1 MRKRGREQEK
11 KRGTEKG
18 REKENIFI
26 RTDKVQDYRNCTFH
40 KPHVVLFLVK
50 NTCVLVPP
58 EGERGI
64 ERERERERDHKRA

>member
-1 MRKRGREQEK
+1 MRKRGREQE

-26 RTDKVQDYRNCTFH
+26 RTDKVQDYRNLTFH
-40 KPHVVLFLVK
+40 EPHVVLFLVK

-58 EGERGI
+58 E
-64 ERERERERDHKRA
+64 RERERGDHKRAR